1 VGATL
6 RGCFKQPLLSQK
18 IPVAAGIF
26 ISGFGSDTCIKRH
39 DIVIVVR

>member
-1 VGATL
+1 VAAKQPGWL
-6 RGCFKQPLLSQK
+6 KQPLLSQK
-18 IPVAAGIF
+18 IPAAAGIF